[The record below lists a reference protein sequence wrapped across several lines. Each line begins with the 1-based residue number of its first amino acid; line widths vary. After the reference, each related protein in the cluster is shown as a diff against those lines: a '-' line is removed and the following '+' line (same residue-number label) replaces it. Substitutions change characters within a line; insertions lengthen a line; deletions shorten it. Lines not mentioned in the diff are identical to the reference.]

1 MSNFWQAL
9 IANWKT
15 TTNGFLAFLI
25 ATATVVMAFT
35 SQNPDKTNLKIS
47 SACAIV
53 LALCRA
59 YVGLIQKDA
68 DKVLAKV
75 PGQAQ
80 PQVVAAHPVPDN
92 PADKAV
98 LPASSNIGGK

>member
-1 MSNFWQAL
+1 MN
-9 IANWKT
+9 N
-15 TTNGFLAFLI
+15 FLASWKSTLSGFCTILL
-25 ATATVVMAFT
+25 VVGGAAISYFARLPSAQQSPT
-35 SQNPDKTNLKIS
+35 TLKIIS
-47 SACAIV
+47 VLSALVGIAKIV
-53 LALCRA
+53 LS
-59 YVGLIQKDA
+59 IITPDA